1 LSGLKLFPTSDQ
13 DQQASQTVTA
23 SNTRKP
29 SVVKQRREHAMPIQR
44 PDTLRSAPGIANSA
58 NPISGIP
65 NSLFRR
71 SFDQIKEAYILFPL
85 LAALLLLAIWTATL
99 YLIKVEH
106 VRAQQSIAAASLEI
120 GATYEAQMLRAIH
133 EIDQTLKLVKYTV
146 EAEGEPNP
154 LPRLRE
160 RALLPPPLVFDVSV
174 VNPDGGLVASTRT
187 HEWEYIADPDE
198 QQTLRH
204 SDSLSI
210 SRPWKSPV
218 TGEWRLRFSRR
229 LDAAG
234 GVFSGIAMVEVD
246 AAYFVSSYDASK
258 LGDHGLLGLLGIDG
272 IFRVRRAGEEVA
284 AGDAVDYAAVVM
296 PDTEN
301 TNAVLSDNGWDGV
314 RRYTSARQLYDFPLA
329 VIVGL
334 SEEEQ
339 LTAVTQQ
346 AHTYI
351 WRAAGGSLAL
361 MLLMGLLAR
370 MSWQLGQSR
379 LRAAETQA
387 QLAAAARQAGMAEI
401 ATNVLHNVGNVLNSV
416 NISAELV
423 TQKLRTSK
431 ALGLGKAVQL
441 MNQHAEDLGDF
452 ISRDTKGKL
461 LPGYLNQLVD
471 ALAIEQQSMTD
482 ELEQLTKSIDHI
494 KEIVAAQQS
503 YAGASSIAETVQI
516 KELIEDALRM
526 NAGILAARQII
537 VVRDFAETPL
547 LQLDKHRVLLILV
560 NLIKNA
566 SSAMDDRPLP
576 CPQITLHSELQHGHT
591 LIVSVI
597 DNGEGI
603 APENLTRIF
612 AHGFTT
618 RQDGHGFGL
627 HSCVL
632 AAMEMGGSLKAH
644 SDGPGTGATFTLKLA
659 IKASEH

>member
-1 LSGLKLFPTSDQ
+1 
-13 DQQASQTVTA
+13 
-23 SNTRKP
+23 
-29 SVVKQRREHAMPIQR
+29 MPIQR
-44 PDTLRSAPGIANSA
+44 PETLRLAPGPAHHAETDDNTEASV
-58 NPISGIP
+58 
-65 NSLFRR
+65 FRR
-71 SFDQIKEAYILFPL
+71 GFDQAKEAYILFPL

-106 VRAQQSIAAASLEI
+106 LRAQQSAATASLEM

-133 EIDQTLKLVKYTV
+133 EIDQTLKLVKYTY

-154 LPRLRE
+154 LRRLQE
-160 RALLPPPLVFDVSV
+160 RALLPPALVFDVSV
-174 VNPDGGLVASTRT
+174 VNPDGRLVASTRVNDL
-187 HEWEYIADPDE
+187 ENIADPDE

-210 SRPWKSPV
+210 SHPWKSPV

-229 LDAAG
+229 LDAADG
-234 GVFSGIAMVEVD
+234 RLAGIARVEVD

-258 LGDHGLLGLLGIDG
+258 LGDQGALGLLGTDG
-272 IFRVRRAGEEVA
+272 IFRVRRTGETVH
-284 AGDAVDYAAVVM
+284 AGDTVDYTTVV
-296 PDTEN
+296 PDAEN
-301 TNAVLSDNGWDGV
+301 TEAVLSVNGWDGV

-339 LTAVTQQ
+339 LAVVNQQ
-346 AHTYI
+346 ARTYL
-351 WRAAGGSLAL
+351 WRAAGGSLVL
-361 MLLMGLLAR
+361 VLLVGLLAR
-370 MSWQLGQSR
+370 MSWQLVQSR
-379 LRAAETQA
+379 LRAAEAQT

-416 NISAELV
+416 NISADLV
-423 TQKLRTSK
+423 TRKLRTSK
-431 ALGLGKAVQL
+431 ALGLGKAVQM
-441 MNQHAEDLGDF
+441 MNEHAEDLGDF
-452 ISRDTKGKL
+452 ISHDEKGKL
-461 LPGYLNQLVD
+461 LPSYLNQLVD
-471 ALAIEQQSMTD
+471 ALAIEQQSMTE
-482 ELEQLTKSIDHI
+482 ELGQLSKSVDHI

-503 YAGASSIAETVQI
+503 YAGTSSIAETVQI

-526 NAGILAARQII
+526 NAGIIAARQIT
-537 VVRDFAETPL
+537 VVRNFAETPL
-547 LQLDKHRVLLILV
+547 LLLDKHRVLLILV

-566 SSAMDDRPLP
+566 SRAMDDKPELAH
-576 CPQITLHSELQHGHT
+576 QIILQSEMHQGDSLV
-591 LIVSVI
+591 IKVI

-618 RQDGHGFGL
+618 RKDGHGFGL

-632 AAMEMGGSLKAH
+632 AAMEMGGSLEAH

-659 IKASEH
+659 I

>member
-1 LSGLKLFPTSDQ
+1 
-13 DQQASQTVTA
+13 
-23 SNTRKP
+23 
-29 SVVKQRREHAMPIQR
+29 MPIQR

-58 NPISGIP
+58 NPVTGIP

-106 VRAQQSIAAASLEI
+106 IRAQQSIAAASLEI

-154 LPRLRE
+154 LPRLKE

-174 VNPDGGLVASTRT
+174 VNPYGGLVASTRT
-187 HEWEYIADPDE
+187 QTQEWAYVADPDE

-229 LDAAG
+229 LDAAD
-234 GVFSGIAMVEVD
+234 VFSGIAMVEVD

-296 PDTEN
+296 PDLEN
-301 TNAVLSDNGWDGV
+301 TDAVLSVNGWDDV

-351 WRAAGGSLAL
+351 WRAAGGSLVL

-431 ALGLGKAVQL
+431 ALGLAKAVQL

-452 ISRDTKGKL
+452 ITRDAKGKL

-503 YAGASSIAETVQI
+503 YAGASSIVETVQI

-526 NAGILAARQII
+526 NAGILTARQIR
-537 VVRDFAETPL
+537 VVRDFAETPS

-576 CPQITLHSELQHGHT
+576 CPQITLHCEMQQGHT
-591 LIVSVI
+591 LIISVI

-612 AHGFTT
+612 AHGFST

-632 AAMEMGGSLKAH
+632 AAMEMGGSLEAQ
-644 SDGPGTGATFTLKLA
+644 SDGPGKGATFTLKLA
-659 IKASEH
+659 I

>member
-1 LSGLKLFPTSDQ
+1 
-13 DQQASQTVTA
+13 
-23 SNTRKP
+23 
-29 SVVKQRREHAMPIQR
+29 MPIQR
-44 PDTLRSAPGIANSA
+44 PETLRLAPGPAHHAETDDNTEASV
-58 NPISGIP
+58 
-65 NSLFRR
+65 FRR
-71 SFDQIKEAYILFPL
+71 GFDQAKEAYILFPL

-106 VRAQQSIAAASLEI
+106 LRAQQSAATASLEM

-133 EIDQTLKLVKYTV
+133 EIDQTLKLVKYTY

-154 LPRLRE
+154 LRRLQE
-160 RALLPPPLVFDVSV
+160 RALLPPALVFDVSV
-174 VNPDGGLVASTRT
+174 VNPDGRLVASTRVNDL
-187 HEWEYIADPDE
+187 ENIADPDE

-210 SRPWKSPV
+210 SHPWKSPV

-229 LDAAG
+229 LDAADG
-234 GVFSGIAMVEVD
+234 GLAGIARVEVD

-258 LGDHGLLGLLGIDG
+258 LGDQGALGLLGTDG
-272 IFRVRRAGEEVA
+272 TFRVRRTGDTVQ
-284 AGDAVDYAAVVM
+284 AGDTVDYSAVV
-296 PDTEN
+296 PDAEN
-301 TNAVLSDNGWDGV
+301 TEAVLSVNGWDGV

-339 LTAVTQQ
+339 LAVVNQQ
-346 AHTYI
+346 ARTYL
-351 WRAAGGSLAL
+351 WRAAGGSLVL
-361 MLLMGLLAR
+361 VLLVGLLAR
-370 MSWQLGQSR
+370 MSWQLVQSR
-379 LRAAETQA
+379 LRAAEAQT

-416 NISAELV
+416 NISADLV
-423 TQKLRTSK
+423 TRKLRTSK
-431 ALGLGKAVQL
+431 ALGLGKAVQM
-441 MNQHAEDLGDF
+441 MNEHAEDLGDF
-452 ISRDTKGKL
+452 ISHDEKGKL
-461 LPGYLNQLVD
+461 LPSYLNQLVD
-471 ALAIEQQSMTD
+471 ALAIEQQSMTE
-482 ELEQLTKSIDHI
+482 ELGQLSKSVDHI

-503 YAGASSIAETVQI
+503 YAGTSSIAETVQI

-526 NAGILAARQII
+526 NAGIIAARQIT
-537 VVRDFAETPL
+537 VVRNFAETPL
-547 LQLDKHRVLLILV
+547 LLLDKHRVLLILV

-566 SSAMDDRPLP
+566 SRAMDDKPELAH
-576 CPQITLHSELQHGHT
+576 QIILQSEMHQGDSLV
-591 LIVSVI
+591 IKVI

-618 RQDGHGFGL
+618 RKDGHGFGL

-632 AAMEMGGSLKAH
+632 AAMEMGGSLEAH

-659 IKASEH
+659 I